1 MAKTASGQKQRD
13 MIAMAQSKL
22 DPAAIRRLE
31 ASIFYNA
38 MLHTT
43 CVATMIDGGHAE
55 NALPQRAHAM
65 IQCRMLPDDTQASVE
80 ATLKKTLADPA
91 ISISVITP
99 AAPGP
104 ESVPTPAFIHKVEAV
119 VESMWP
125 NVPVVP
131 DMDAGASDSKYT
143 RGAGLATFG
152 ISGLFTDIADNRAH
166 GRDER
171 IPIDGFYQDVEFTY
185 RMMKNFSTSE

>member
-1 MAKTASGQKQRD
+1 
-13 MIAMAQSKL
+13 
-22 DPAAIRRLE
+22 
-31 ASIFYNA
+31 
-38 MLHTT
+38 
-43 CVATMIDGGHAE
+43 
-55 NALPQRAHAM
+55 
-65 IQCRMLPDDTQASVE
+65 
-80 ATLKKTLADPA
+80 
-91 ISISVITP
+91 
-99 AAPGP
+99 
-104 ESVPTPAFIHKVEAV
+104 
-119 VESMWP
+119 MWP
-125 NVPVVP
+125 NVPVVQ